1 MYARVS
7 HILLSLLGP
16 VDFGYMH
23 SPYVVLV
30 GGALWKLT
38 ASSRGDR
45 SGSSRARLTIAVSI
59 LSGILFQIRRGLG
72 LPSSRAS
79 PRQRLW
85 FDCQTAQPAPV
96 ALSIEGAG
104 AGPKPSGMKL
114 PGECLGGHSP
124 HLPSTLH

>member
-16 VDFGYMH
+16 VYFGYMH

-79 PRQRLW
+79 IPPSWYRLYQSLNLEFRIPVGASVPR
-85 FDCQTAQPAPV
+85 
-96 ALSIEGAG
+96 
-104 AGPKPSGMKL
+104 
-114 PGECLGGHSP
+114 
-124 HLPSTLH
+124 